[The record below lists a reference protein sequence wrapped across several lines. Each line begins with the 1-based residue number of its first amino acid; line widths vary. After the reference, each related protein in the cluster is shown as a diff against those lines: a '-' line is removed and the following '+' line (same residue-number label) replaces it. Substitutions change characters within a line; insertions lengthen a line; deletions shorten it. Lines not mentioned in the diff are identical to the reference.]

1 MNLKC
6 LPFDAQRSS
15 ASLAKCVMRSPEA
28 CLGSGGLIASERT
41 VMRWAL
47 SLDQITTIR
56 PLCIPTPDACDA
68 HETQEIQRERQ
79 RQFCST
85 MGFFLLDQCNRFLD
99 MSKGATRAKHDDT
112 ASTPLE
118 TLLQSYF
125 E

>member
-1 MNLKC
+1 M
-6 LPFDAQRSS
+6 
-15 ASLAKCVMRSPEA
+15 A

-47 SLDQITTIR
+47 SLDRITTTR

-99 MSKGATRAKHDDT
+99 QTVEGETERGRRNRRALR
-112 ASTPLE
+112 ASPPRT
-118 TLLQSYF
+118 
-125 E
+125 